1 MAQTTTVSLRAT
13 LAIDP
18 QKLREGFG
26 VAGSSNAPRIRV
38 SNDWGDGV
46 GSGQATEMWHKTF
59 TLTGAASAT
68 IDLLS
73 GSLSGIVGEAG
84 VNFSGVRT
92 LYISNKSTIT
102 SGHTLVIEG
111 GTANP
116 FTAMISGHLLLPRGA
131 TLYMITNDATAWP
144 VTTGDQSLQLRSL
157 DEGTAAALSADILLL
172 GLERGI

>member
-46 GSGQATEMWHKTF
+46 GS
-59 TLTGAASAT
+59 
-68 IDLLS
+68 
-73 GSLSGIVGEAG
+73 
-84 VNFSGVRT
+84 
-92 LYISNKSTIT
+92 